1 MKAYIVTFAALAG
14 LSACAAGTSPPAQGS
29 ITQNTTVPVLA
40 EAWHTVRDTLDNID
54 SPAVW
59 HGPNGEHWVLATAKY
74 TDVLVVYDANTG
86 ETLRRAGGTGAGPGQ
101 MDRPNG
107 VAVIDDL
114 AIVVERDNHRVQVF
128 RMPEFTSLG
137 TFGDTLLVLPYG
149 IAVHP
154 TGRDGEYMLYVTDNY
169 EQSDDM
175 IPPDSLL
182 DRRVRQFRMRV
193 SGESVSAEH
202 VRAFGE
208 TSGPGVLKVV
218 ESIAADTAHDRLMI
232 AEELEIASHIK
243 VYDLD
248 GDFTG
253 TIIGEGMFPHQA
265 EGIILYECGA
275 SDGYWITTDQ
285 DRVVNT
291 FHLFDRVSL
300 AHVGSFRG
308 ELTRNTDGIALS
320 QRGFGDFPNGIVVAV
335 HDDGSVAAFKWDA
348 IAAALGLRTCPAPVS
363 GTGS

>member
-1 MKAYIVTFAALAG
+1 MIRSFAALAG
-14 LSACAAGTSPPAQGS
+14 LAGLAACTAGGSPPAQSAGS
-29 ITQNTTVPVLA
+29 QDSVVPVLA

-74 TDVLVVYDANTG
+74 TDVLVIYDANTG
-86 ETLRRAGGTGAGPGQ
+86 ETIRRVGGSGTGPG
-101 MDRPNG
+101 MMERPNG

-114 AIVVERDNHRVQVF
+114 AIVVERDNRRVQVF
-128 RMPEFTSLG
+128 RMPQFTPLG
-137 TFGDTLLVLPYG
+137 SFGDTLLTLPYG
-149 IAVHP
+149 VAVYP
-154 TGRDGEYMLYVTDNY
+154 TGPAGEYMLYVTDNY
-169 EQSDDM
+169 ELDDDM

-182 DRRVRQFRMRV
+182 DRRVQQFRMRV
-193 SGESVSAEH
+193 AGDRLDAEH

-248 GDFTG
+248 GSFTG

-265 EGIILYECGA
+265 EGIILYECGPT
-275 SDGYWITTDQ
+275 DGYWITTDQ
-285 DRVVNT
+285 DRIVNT
-291 FHLFDRVSL
+291 FHVFDRASL

-320 QRGFGDFPNGIVVAV
+320 QRGFGDFPNGILVAV
-335 HDDGSVAAFKWDA
+335 HDDGSVAAFEWDA
-348 IAAALGLRTCPAPVS
+348 VAEALGLRTCPAAAP
-363 GTGS
+363 GAGS